1 MRDTWI
7 PFVLG
12 PQDDWS
18 KVTNGEDRK
27 RIQNRLSQRA
37 RRAQL
42 KAKRSLPETSS
53 VRSVDV
59 VTTESSPDTA
69 TSSGSVPSLVDDLN
83 DTSLLS
89 SPDDGNATYPPA
101 ATTEAGTDED
111 IPTSSR
117 STEVLVTAS
126 RHSVPYPETLPPN
139 LNEEFLFITSNNMIS
154 ACTANATLLQI
165 SCTTTHPRTFH
176 ITNSKAPASLEP
188 TLLQKTIPH
197 PPVIDIIPFPG
208 VRNRLIRSL
217 DVIDLG
223 KLSQDLV
230 DGAFRVWGHAAW
242 DGTGW
247 EVTETF
253 ARRWWFLMDEQL
265 IGVTNFWRRQRLEGE
280 LILKND
286 EVSVET

>member
-1 MRDTWI
+1 MRDTWT

-42 KAKRSLPETSS
+42 KAKRPPPKNSS
-53 VRSVDV
+53 TISADV
-59 VTTESSPDTA
+59 ASAESSPDTA
-69 TSSGSVPSLVDDLN
+69 IGNLLSLVDNFNTD
-83 DTSLLS
+83 SLFF
-89 SPDDGNATYPPA
+89 PPGGVDIACPPPAIAEADGN
-101 ATTEAGTDED
+101 ED
-111 IPTSSR
+111 TPTSSL
-117 STEVLVTAS
+117 STEAVASES
-126 RHSVPYPETLPPN
+126 RHLVSYPKTPPSN
-139 LNEEFLFITSNNMIS
+139 FDQNFLSLASTSIIAAYIS
-154 ACTANATLLQI
+154 NATLLHI
-165 SCTTTHPRTFH
+165 SCTSTDPRTFSLTH
-176 ITNSKAPASLEP
+176 FAVPTSLEP

-208 VRNRLIRSL
+208 VRNRLLRSL
-217 DVIDLG
+217 DVIDLD

-230 DGAFRVWGHAAW
+230 DGAFRVWGHTTW
-242 DGTGW
+242 DGIGW
-247 EVTETF
+247 EVSETF

-265 IGVTNFWRRQRLEGE
+265 INVTNFWRRQRFEGA
-280 LILKND
+280 LILHNG

>member
-1 MRDTWI
+1 MRDTWV

-42 KAKRSLPETSS
+42 KAKRSPPKTSF
-53 VRSVDV
+53 VRAVDD
-59 VTTESSPDTA
+59 VTTQSSPDTA
-69 TSSGSVPSLVDDLN
+69 TSSSSVLSLVGDLN
-83 DTSLLS
+83 GESLLS
-89 SPDDGNATYPPA
+89 SPDGSNTAYPLATI
-101 ATTEAGTDED
+101 TEAGTDED
-111 IPTSSR
+111 IPTQSR
-117 STEVLVTAS
+117 PTEALVTTS
-126 RHSVPYPETLPPN
+126 RHSLPYPETPPLN
-139 LNEEFLFITSNNMIS
+139 LNQEFLFLTSTNII
-154 ACTANATLLQI
+154 AAYIANATLLQI

-176 ITNSKAPASLEP
+176 ITTSSAPASLEP

-242 DGTGW
+242 DGMGW
-247 EVTETF
+247 EVTEAF

-265 IGVTNFWRRQRLEGE
+265 ISVTNFWRRQRLENE
-280 LILKND
+280 LIMRND

>member
-1 MRDTWI
+1 MRDTWT

-42 KAKRSLPETSS
+42 KAKRSTPKTSF

-59 VTTESSPDTA
+59 ATAESSPDSG
-69 TSSGSVPSLVDDLN
+69 TSSSSVLSLVDDLN
-83 DTSLLS
+83 VESLLS
-89 SPDDGNATYPPA
+89 PPDGGNTTYPLA
-101 ATTEAGTDED
+101 AITEADTDED
-111 IPTSSR
+111 IPTQSR
-117 STEVLVTAS
+117 STEVLVAPS
-126 RHSVPYPETLPPN
+126 RHSVSYPESPPSS
-139 LNEEFLFITSNNMIS
+139 LNQEFLFLTSTNII
-154 ACTANATLLQI
+154 AAYIANATLLHI
-165 SCTTTHPRTFH
+165 SCTTTHPRTFQL
-176 ITNSKAPASLEP
+176 TNSSTPASLEP

-247 EVTETF
+247 EVSEAF

-265 IGVTNFWRRQRLEGE
+265 IRVTNFWRRQRLEGE
-280 LILKND
+280 LILRNE
-286 EVSVET
+286 EVSVKT